1 MQTATAIKPEVSEQ
15 DAEIFLNCMEA
26 AAIAMQDKRMF
37 DAILDEM
44 DLSDEEGKKMV
55 EKLDQWLKE
64 GGRG

>member
-1 MQTATAIKPEVSEQ
+1 MQTDTAIKPEVSEQ

-26 AAIAMQDKRMF
+26 AAIALQDKRMF

>member
-1 MQTATAIKPEVSEQ
+1 
-15 DAEIFLNCMEA
+15 
-26 AAIAMQDKRMF
+26 
-37 DAILDEM
+37 M